1 MLSQRQNDIL
11 SILKIKGSV
20 SVYELS
26 KTLYVAEM
34 TIRRDL
40 IEMEKGGFLRRYRGG
55 AVLFNSPGDMPI
67 SERLLLYKEEKDSQ
81 AGKNTIEFDV
91 KNLSSG
97 MYFYTMTFKGQKLVK
112 KMTIE

>member
-1 MLSQRQNDIL
+1 MLTQRQKDVL
-11 SILKIKGSV
+11 SILKVKGSV

-55 AVLFNSPGDMPI
+55 AVLFNNPGDMPI
-67 SERLLLYKEEKDSQ
+67 SERLLLYKEEKEMKEEKEGVCDG
-81 AGKNTIEFDV
+81 AMNIESTGEDE
-91 KNLSSG
+91 
-97 MYFYTMTFKGQKLVK
+97 K
-112 KMTIE
+112 KDAMKC